1 MMEHKISRDSRCRSD
16 IHRYD
21 ASDWIKDAGTPIPE
35 RVCRDCAHY
44 IPGKLEENCAP
55 GPKSVRTVGPLW
67 AACNKFTTKTNNT
80 METTTKPAPSAAQV
94 KEMPA
99 TKVCK
104 ACGRELPA
112 EAFGKHARSADGL
125 QPICRECRSIREK
138 GNPKYGRRK
147 KDGTVSIPAAHAQEV
162 KEYVEKKL
170 AKVAPE
176 VRRPSDLDRAVVN
189 ELMARESPVIV
200 NPSVTEIP
208 DHDLVK
214 ELRRRGYN
222 VTASKIIEL

>member
-21 ASDWIKDAGTPIPE
+21 ASDWIKDAGTPLPE

-44 IPGKLEENCAP
+44 VPGKLEENCAP

-80 METTTKPAPSAAQV
+80 METTKKE
-94 KEMPA
+94 KEMSA

-112 EAFGKHARSADGL
+112 EAFGKHARSAVGL
-125 QPICRECRSIREK
+125 QPICRECCSRREK

-162 KEYVEKKL
+162 KEYVENKL
-170 AKVAPE
+170 AKVAEE

-200 NPSVTEIP
+200 NPSVLEIP

-214 ELRRRGYN
+214 ELMRRGYN
-222 VTASKIIEL
+222 VTASKTIEL

>member
-21 ASDWIKDAGTPIPE
+21 ASAWIKEAGTPLPE

-44 IPGKLEENCAP
+44 VPGKLEENCAP

-80 METTTKPAPSAAQV
+80 METTKKE

-104 ACGRELPA
+104 DCGRELPA

-125 QPICRECRSIREK
+125 QPICRECRSRQEK

-147 KDGTVSIPAAHAQEV
+147 KDGTVSIPAAHAEEV
-162 KEYVEKKL
+162 KDYVEKKL
-170 AKVAPE
+170 SKVAEE
-176 VRRPSDLDRAVVN
+176 VRRPSDMDRAVVN
-189 ELMARESPVIV
+189 ELMSRESPVIV
-200 NPSVTEIP
+200 NPSVVEIP
-208 DHDLVK
+208 DHALVK

-222 VTASKIIEL
+222 VTASKTIEL

>member
-1 MMEHKISRDSRCRSD
+1 MMEYKISRDSRCRAD

-80 METTTKPAPSAAQV
+80 METTTKPVPSAAQV

-125 QPICRECRSIREK
+125 QPICRECRSRQEK

-147 KDGTVSIPAAHAQEV
+147 KDGAVSIPAAHAEDF

-170 AKVAPE
+170 AKVAEE
-176 VRRPSDLDRAVVN
+176 VSRPSDLDRAVVN

-222 VTASKIIEL
+222 VTASKTIEL